1 MALDMALDMVRM
13 LRMLRMLRMVRM
25 VEGSVTGHSPQDS
38 QREPHAVVAQASL
51 AQANWDS
58 QAMLGAWMRHLPSAP
73 QSQQSLDF
81 LARAWL
87 AAR

>member
-1 MALDMALDMVRM
+1 MALDMVRM
-13 LRMLRMLRMVRM
+13 LRMLRMLRM

-58 QAMLGAWMRHLPSAP
+58 QAMPWEQLP
-73 QSQQSLDF
+73 
-81 LARAWL
+81 
-87 AAR
+87 